1 MATKT
6 LHVNISGMTCV
17 NCSNAVEKVTK
28 KLPGVENVQVSFAS
42 SEGEF
47 VYDADKVSSEQIIS
61 KIKKL
66 GYGVMKDMAALEAQK
81 TKELT
86 KLKYTLWLA
95 MALAAG
101 VMGLEKFMPFGMHN
115 VWAVWVLA
123 SVAQFYAAARF
134 YTHAYGALK
143 NGSYDMNVLIA
154 LGTSAAYFYS
164 VSVMLFGDTFP
175 ESMRFVYFDG
185 AVMIIAFVLLG
196 KYLEER
202 SKAKATN
209 TLKHL
214 MDLSP
219 KQARVLGE
227 DATESMV
234 GVEALRV
241 GDVVIVKSGEAIPC
255 DGKIIEG
262 SAEIDTSMIT
272 GESLPVHKKEGEE
285 VVAGTI
291 SKAGYIKVRVSKPA
305 HATML
310 ASIVSLLSEA
320 QNQKMPIGRF
330 ADKVSN
336 IFVPTVMLISLAT
349 LLGWWFFTGNV
360 LFAFL
365 ASVSVLIISCP
376 CALGLATP
384 IAIVSAVGKGAK
396 HGILIKNPEVLEI
409 LKSVKYAVFDKTG
422 TLTKGEIAVSHS
434 SVNDDALLGLIGCVE
449 ARSEHPISKAV
460 VAHVQRLGVTLSH
473 EVDAFEVL
481 AGLGV
486 QGKAG
491 GHAVA
496 VGSEAFLESLGVEVS
511 KATKM
516 LMQEA
521 QRGAKGA
528 IVAAVNG
535 LEVGCFVLEDTLK
548 EEAKEVIAYL
558 KHQGITPVM
567 LTGDHE
573 ATAKSVAEKLGIDL
587 VYAEVLPHQKHAQI
601 EAFQKEAKVL
611 FVGDGINDSPSLKQA
626 DIGIALNSGSDIA
639 KDAGDIVL
647 VGNDLRMV
655 KGALVLSR
663 QTMRVIKQN
672 LFWAFIY
679 NILGIP
685 LAAGLFYPWTGWLL
699 TPMYAGMAMSVSS
712 VTVVLNAL
720 RLKLL
725 KI

>member
-1 MATKT
+1 MAKKT

-28 KLPGVENVQVSFAS
+28 KLPGMEKVQVSFAS

-47 VYDADKVSSEQIIS
+47 VYDEAQVSGEQIIS

-66 GYGVMKDMAALEAQK
+66 GYGVLRDTKALEQEQAR
-81 TKELT
+81 ELT

-95 MALAAG
+95 MALSAG
-101 VMGLEKFMPFGMHN
+101 IMGLEKFTPLGEHT
-115 VWAVWVLA
+115 VWMVWVLA
-123 SVAQFYAAARF
+123 SVAQFYVGARF
-134 YTHAYGALK
+134 YTHAYSALRHG
-143 NGSYDMNVLIA
+143 NYDMNVLIA

-164 VSVMLFGDTFP
+164 LGMLLFGSFFP

-202 SKAKATN
+202 SKAKATD

-219 KQARVLGE
+219 KQARVLREEGKE
-227 DATESMV
+227 ELVA
-234 GVEALRV
+234 VEALAV
-241 GDVVIVKSGEAIPC
+241 GDVVVVKSGEAIPC

-262 SAEIDTSMIT
+262 NAEIDTSMIT
-272 GESLPVHKKEGEE
+272 GEPLPVYKKVGQE
-285 VVAGTI
+285 VIAGTI
-291 SKAGYIKVRVSKPA
+291 SKAGFMKVQVRKPA
-305 HATML
+305 HATLL
-310 ASIVSLLSEA
+310 ASIVSLLGEA

-336 IFVPTVMLISLAT
+336 IFVPSVMLISLVT

-409 LKSVKYAVFDKTG
+409 LKSIKYAVFDKTG
-422 TLTKGEIAVSHS
+422 TLTKGEIAVSDS
-434 SVNDDALLGLIGCVE
+434 SVNKEALGLLGALE
-449 ARSEHPISKAV
+449 ARSEHPISKAIT
-460 VAHVQRLGVTLSH
+460 AYAKEQEALMFHGV
-473 EVDAFEVL
+473 ENFEVL

-486 QGKAG
+486 QGNVAG
-491 GHAVA
+491 HKVM
-496 VGSEAFLESLGVEVS
+496 VGSEAFLESQGIQVS
-511 KATKM
+511 RATQARM
-516 LMQEA
+516 SQAQE
-521 QRGAKGA
+521 GAKGA
-528 IVAAVNG
+528 IVAAVDG
-535 LEVGCFVLEDTLK
+535 VEVGYFVLEDTLK

-558 KHQGITPVM
+558 KHQGIVPVM

-573 ATAKSVAEKLGIDL
+573 VTAKSVAQKLGIDL
-587 VYAEVLPHQKHAQI
+587 VYAHVLPHQKHAQI
-601 EAFQKEAKVL
+601 ELFQKESKVL

-626 DIGIALNSGSDIA
+626 DIGIALNSGADIA

-655 KGALVLSR
+655 KGALELSR
-663 QTMRVIKQN
+663 QSMRVIKQN

-725 KI
+725 KL